1 MKKVIFLDIDGVVQP
16 YASMNQRGN
25 QDAVALRKR
34 LAVHLNPEIA
44 ALPAPTVRAVYEDW
58 HKPSLEHLLT
68 LLRRHEAVII
78 ISSSWRECETLHTLR
93 TIFSIQ
99 GLDSYIAG
107 TTPIMEHRVTEVSAF
122 LAQNPSIEQIVIFD
136 DDKFYNFEKY
146 FPYNFVHC
154 PDQIGDAEFARADQI
169 LSGNANLVSLV
180 L

>member
-16 YASMNQRGN
+16 YAAMNQRGN

-58 HKPSLEHLLT
+58 HKPSVERLLS
-68 LLRRHEAVII
+68 LIRRHEAVII

-107 TTPIMEHRVTEVSAF
+107 TTPIMEHRVTEISAF
-122 LAQNPSIEQIVIFD
+122 LSQNPDIERFVIFD
-136 DDKFYNFEKY
+136 DDEFYKLKEY
-146 FPYNFVHC
+146 FPANFVLC
-154 PDQIGDAEFARADQI
+154 PDHIGEAEFELADQI
-169 LSGNANLVSLV
+169 LSRP
-180 L
+180 